1 MVKLLS
7 SKQKLSVQVRLAIEV
22 VLLSPLLISGN
33 CTGLINLNNKR
44 KMFIDFM
51 FINYK
56 EGYVCWYD
64 GLSCKLNSIVLS
76 KVL

>member
-1 MVKLLS
+1 
-7 SKQKLSVQVRLAIEV
+7 
-22 VLLSPLLISGN
+22 
-33 CTGLINLNNKR
+33 LNNKR

-64 GLSCKLNSIVLS
+64 GLSCKLNSIVV
-76 KVL
+76 KGFTI